1 MSVNVKLSDSQLTK
15 LKSATIN
22 ETGVTQRLSSNMIG
36 TSNDETASFLHKL
49 LLTDRQVANLC
60 KAFAKNL
67 WVNIKLSKNQL
78 SKITQSV
85 GFLGRLLDH

>member
-1 MSVNVKLSDSQLTK
+1 MMKLLF
-15 LKSATIN
+15 
-22 ETGVTQRLSSNMIG
+22 
-36 TSNDETASFLHKL
+36 FLHKL

-67 WVNIKLSKNQL
+67 LVNIKLSKNQL